1 MMRLYEQGSS
11 HRLKA
16 VDFRLWKTKGF
27 IYEIRKRLFDI
38 MKILVWYYWR
48 SRSESAFID
57 VIYSVGVI
65 PEIFLNCLE
74 K

>member
-1 MMRLYEQGSS
+1 
-11 HRLKA
+11 
-16 VDFRLWKTKGF
+16 
-27 IYEIRKRLFDI
+27 
-38 MKILVWYYWR
+38 MKILLWYYWR

-57 VIYSVGVI
+57 VIYSVGAI

>member
-1 MMRLYEQGSS
+1 
-11 HRLKA
+11 
-16 VDFRLWKTKGF
+16 
-27 IYEIRKRLFDI
+27 

-65 PEIFLNCLE
+65 PEIFKLSGKVMDGRVSQKFRNLCEVHLVLADQLSGIGNL
-74 K
+74 

>member
-1 MMRLYEQGSS
+1 
-11 HRLKA
+11 
-16 VDFRLWKTKGF
+16 
-27 IYEIRKRLFDI
+27 

-74 K
+74 NNGWKSIPEILKSA

>member
-1 MMRLYEQGSS
+1 
-11 HRLKA
+11 
-16 VDFRLWKTKGF
+16 
-27 IYEIRKRLFDI
+27 

-65 PEIFLNCLE
+65 PVNFFKLSGKVMDGRVSQKFRNLRKVHLVFADQLSGIGNL
-74 K
+74 